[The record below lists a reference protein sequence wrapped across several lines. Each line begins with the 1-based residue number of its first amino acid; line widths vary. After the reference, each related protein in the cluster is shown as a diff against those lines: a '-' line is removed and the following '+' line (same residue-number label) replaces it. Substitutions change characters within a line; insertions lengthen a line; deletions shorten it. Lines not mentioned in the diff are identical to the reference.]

1 MEAITLSEPWV
12 SLVAIGVKGVEMRS
26 WQTSCRGPLAI
37 HSGRT
42 AISRSLPSHL
52 VGARSTGQTP
62 RGEARHDVDGVVV
75 HGRT

>member
-42 AISRSLPSHL
+42 AISRSLPSHW

-62 RGEARHDVDGVVV
+62 RERLVTTWTVFFV